1 MTTTPPRRVDVVVVG
16 AGQAGLSAAYHLRRA
31 GLRAGDGS
39 GVASEGAASGD
50 GVPAR
55 VVDDATSGT
64 GARAGAGA
72 GTGTGTFV
80 LLDDAPEPG
89 GAWQHRWP
97 SLTMQHTHAVH
108 ELPGMPLEGFDPQE
122 PASAAVGRY
131 FAAYEQRFALP
142 VVRPVRVGAVRD
154 AGQGLLSVETDRG
167 RWLTR
172 ALVNAT
178 GTWQRPFWP
187 SYPGQSGFAGQQLHT
202 HDFRSASDFLG
213 RHVVVVGGG
222 TSAVQLL
229 LQIADVTTT
238 TWVTRTPPTFLPR
251 AFDEEWGREVVA
263 RVDERTRAGLPPLSV
278 VGVTGL
284 PLTEEYQRG
293 IDRGVLVPLPMFA
306 RIVPDGVRW
315 DPRDV
320 PPAPEHLRADV
331 LLWATGFRAGLDH
344 LAPLR
349 LRGHGGGI
357 VMDGTQVVADPRV
370 QLVGYGPS
378 ASTIGANRAGRE
390 AVRNVRRLLAL

>member
-1 MTTTPPRRVDVVVVG
+1 VTPTSVRRADVVVVG
-16 AGQAGLSAAYHLRRA
+16 AGQAGLSAAYHLARA
-31 GLRAGDGS
+31 GLRPAD
-39 GVASEGAASGD
+39 AAHLADAEAAEGAEVSD
-50 GVPAR
+50 GPAPADDQGTY
-55 VVDDATSGT
+55 VV
-64 GARAGAGA
+64 
-72 GTGTGTFV
+72 
-80 LLDDAPEPG
+80 LDDAPAAG

-108 ELPGMPLEGFDPQE
+108 ELPGMPLDQVDPDE
-122 PASAAVGRY
+122 PASSAVARY
-131 FAAYEQRFALP
+131 FARYEQAFGLP
-142 VVRPVRVGAVRD
+142 VERPVRVLAVRD
-154 AGQGLLSVETDRG
+154 AGGPLWVETDRG
-167 RWLTR
+167 RWLAR
-172 ALVNAT
+172 AVINAT

-187 SYPGQSGFAGQQLHT
+187 TYPGRETFAGEQLHT
-202 HDFRSASDFLG
+202 HDFRSAADYLG

-238 TWVTRTPPTFLPR
+238 TWVTRRPPTFLTR

-263 RVDERTRAGLPPLSV
+263 QVDARTRAGLPPLSV

-284 PLTEEYQRG
+284 PLTEEYQHG

-306 RIVPDGVRW
+306 RIVPDGVVW

-344 LAPLR
+344 LAPLH
-349 LRGHGGGI
+349 LRGPGGGI
-357 VMDGTQVVADPRV
+357 VMDGTQVVADPRI

-378 ASTIGANRAGRE
+378 ASTIGANRAGRD
-390 AVRNVRRLLAL
+390 AVRHVRRLLGL